1 MIHVINAELRDDYK
15 ISIEFNNG
23 EKGMIDFK
31 KILEEDHREIVRKLL
46 DKDLF
51 KTVKINLNTLCW
63 DNDVDFAPEYLY
75 EQTELTEEKVA

>member
-1 MIHVINAELRDDYK
+1 MVHILKAEIINDYN

-23 EKGMIDFK
+23 TKGTINFK
-31 KILEEDHREIVRKLL
+31 NIFEDDHREIVKELL

-63 DNDVDFAPEYLY
+63 DNTVDFAPDYLI
-75 EQTELTEEKVA
+75 EKIE